1 MIQLE
6 VTDMQMNEVRKHTG
20 LTKKA
25 VEYYTQKGMI
35 SPVVLENG
43 YRDYSEADVEILRK
57 IGILRKLG
65 IGMEEIRKV
74 LQDNTGEV
82 LRKISTQKELE
93 NRRNA
98 RRASLLRELTDGRDY
113 SEIEE
118 EIEALELEE
127 SIAERLLNAFPG
139 YYGRFVGMHFSRF
152 LSEPVR
158 TEEQQR
164 AYETVL
170 DFLDH
175 MPLFEVPED
184 IEYEMAENT
193 KTLGTEE
200 IQKMLESVRHS
211 MEEPEKF
218 LEENREVVEWYL
230 DYRKSPEYRN
240 SAAGRWMEYMKEF
253 QNTSGYK
260 DVFLPAM
267 KKLSPSYEEYCRQ
280 MEKAN
285 EKLLNRYPEAGEL

>member
-35 SPVVLENG
+35 SPVILENG

-98 RRASLLRELTDGRDY
+98 RRASLLRELTDSRDY

-193 KTLGTEE
+193 KTFGTEE